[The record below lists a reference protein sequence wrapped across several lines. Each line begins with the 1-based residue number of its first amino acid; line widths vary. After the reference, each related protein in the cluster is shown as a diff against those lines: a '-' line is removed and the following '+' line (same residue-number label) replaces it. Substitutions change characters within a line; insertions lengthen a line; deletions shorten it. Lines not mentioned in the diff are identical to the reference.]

1 MTSDTLADTVSTA
14 RAGNPDIVAVDVES
28 VGADRAVTMVSSLRG
43 AGVNSIAAVFGLLD
57 PELDAKQRCELLGS
71 GFDDLFKTPTSVTEF
86 EMRAGKYLDNRELE
100 QRFAWKTDKLDNAMA
115 LLKRFK
121 TELAKTRRAFSRE
134 KSLLHNSLK
143 QINMM
148 TRERD
153 RLRAEVQDLEDRF
166 QKNTKGIEQILGSM
180 IESRNESNKGHS
192 RRVADIAMAAGD
204 RMGLK
209 KIDKETL
216 GTAARLHEVGLLFI
230 PDSIFAKEEGVL
242 TEYDRDRFRKA
253 PATGAAFLKG
263 CPGLERAA
271 DIIGYL
277 NENADG
283 SGWPKGLKRRYIP
296 LMSRILAGAELLDDL
311 ATTEPRPC
319 VDTIPGL
326 LEEFSGT
333 RLDPRVVNV
342 LEQYVLTC
350 MNGHST
356 TVKEVGLHQLEP
368 GMTIGAGVFTNTG
381 TKLFSAGAVLTPESI
396 TMLMR
401 YNREY
406 PLAETVFIKAE

>member
-1 MTSDTLADTVSTA
+1 
-14 RAGNPDIVAVDVES
+14 
-28 VGADRAVTMVSSLRG
+28 
-43 AGVNSIAAVFGLLD
+43 
-57 PELDAKQRCELLGS
+57 
-71 GFDDLFKTPTSVTEF
+71 
-86 EMRAGKYLDNRELE
+86 
-100 QRFAWKTDKLDNAMA
+100 
-115 LLKRFK
+115 
-121 TELAKTRRAFSRE
+121 
-134 KSLLHNSLK
+134 
-143 QINMM
+143 M

-153 RLRAEVQDLEDRF
+153 RLRAEVQDLGDRF
-166 QKNTKGIEQILGSM
+166 QKNTRGIEQILGSM

-192 RRVADIAMAAGD
+192 RRVADIAMALGD

-209 KIDKETL
+209 EIDKKAL
-216 GTAARLHEVGLLFI
+216 GTAALLHEVGLLFI
-230 PDSIFAKEEGVL
+230 PDSILAKPEEAL

-253 PATGAAFLKG
+253 PAAGGAFLKG

-271 DIIGYL
+271 DIIVHL

-296 LMSRILAGAELLDDL
+296 VMSRLLAGAELLDDL
-311 ATTEPRPC
+311 VTTEPRPN
-319 VDTIPGL
+319 VDTIPGM

-333 RLDPRVVNV
+333 RLDPKVVNV
-342 LEQYVLTC
+342 LEHYVLTC